1 MKIYFLYFILLIHL
15 TKLQDRYATL
25 IHENVTEEYC
35 KEVISNIKSLLEETY
50 IYTDFLKSPK
60 QPEGYSDYIKKVD
73 IIDEL
78 NKIETNDTNFYD
90 FYRKIQNVI
99 GKAKDGHLN
108 AIAKKTPNNF
118 DLETLIFCIPFTYL
132 PTAEETGISFLFVSL
147 KLGINLDFCSEQYTE
162 EELEKMQ
169 SFHLKKI
176 KSINGMDVNAY
187 LEDLTSNYYSLH
199 SPQANYVAIIN
210 TIFSLQI
217 IAYPF
222 KKEELN
228 LKI

>member
-1 MKIYFLYFILLIHL
+1 M
-15 TKLQDRYATL
+15 Q
-25 IHENVTEEYC
+25 
-35 KEVISNIKSLLEETY
+35 
-50 IYTDFLKSPK
+50 
-60 QPEGYSDYIKKVD
+60 
-73 IIDEL
+73 
-78 NKIETNDTNFYD
+78 
-90 FYRKIQNVI
+90 
-99 GKAKDGHLN
+99 
-108 AIAKKTPNNF
+108 IAKKTPNNF

-132 PTAEETGISFLFVSL
+132 PTAEETGISFLFVSW
-147 KLGINLDFCSEQYTE
+147 KLGINSDFWSEQYTE
-162 EELEKMQ
+162 EELSKMQ

>member
-1 MKIYFLYFILLIHL
+1 
-15 TKLQDRYATL
+15 
-25 IHENVTEEYC
+25 
-35 KEVISNIKSLLEETY
+35 
-50 IYTDFLKSPK
+50 
-60 QPEGYSDYIKKVD
+60 
-73 IIDEL
+73 
-78 NKIETNDTNFYD
+78 
-90 FYRKIQNVI
+90 
-99 GKAKDGHLN
+99 
-108 AIAKKTPNNF
+108 
-118 DLETLIFCIPFTYL
+118 
-132 PTAEETGISFLFVSL
+132 
-147 KLGINLDFCSEQYTE
+147 
-162 EELEKMQ
+162 MQ